1 MELRDSAGTVPVVCC
16 SLGSNKE
23 PTELMTSKKKLSS
36 DQWFEVL
43 ELYGWTRRA
52 ALQGI
57 GLTAE
62 AYRISEYLNV

>member
-1 MELRDSAGTVPVVCC
+1 
-16 SLGSNKE
+16 
-23 PTELMTSKKKLSS
+23 MTSKKKLSS